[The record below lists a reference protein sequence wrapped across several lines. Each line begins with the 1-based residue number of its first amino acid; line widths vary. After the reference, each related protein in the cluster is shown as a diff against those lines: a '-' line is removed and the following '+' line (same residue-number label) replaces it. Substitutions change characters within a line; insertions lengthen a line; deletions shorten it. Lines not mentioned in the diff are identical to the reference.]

1 MIPLRLL
8 FCIPQVERHITDA
21 VSQGASIVTGGKRHS
36 LGKNFF
42 EPTLLSNVTTKMLC
56 TQEETFG
63 PLAPVI
69 K

>member
-1 MIPLRLL
+1 MLTLIISL
-8 FCIPQVERHITDA
+8 CIPQVEKHIKDA

-36 LGKNFF
+36 MGKNFF
-42 EPTLLSNVTTKMLC
+42 EPTLLTNVTTKMLC

-69 K
+69 R